1 MMYYAVVINTITIV
15 TIKCKS
21 KLITTAILFLTKI
34 IILIHIRHIHKNTI
48 LWVILQGMS
57 CCSDTAISF
66 HYVSPNMMH
75 VLEYLIYHLRPF
87 GKDSKLWFTG
97 ELVNDTRSHIS
108 GKEKGNYK

>member
-1 MMYYAVVINTITIV
+1 MTFLLLVI
-15 TIKCKS
+15 
-21 KLITTAILFLTKI
+21 
-34 IILIHIRHIHKNTI
+34 IHIRRIYKTQVLWI
-48 LWVILQGMS
+48 LLQGMS

-97 ELVNDTRSHIS
+97 ELVNDTTRNHIS
-108 GKEKGNYK
+108 EQENVLPTNQAGDQGRIINNLT

>member
-1 MMYYAVVINTITIV
+1 
-15 TIKCKS
+15 
-21 KLITTAILFLTKI
+21 
-34 IILIHIRHIHKNTI
+34 
-48 LWVILQGMS
+48 MS

-97 ELVNDTRSHIS
+97 ELVNDTKDGTSKQENVLPSNQSCYQGTYNKFNIKRFMCYHY
-108 GKEKGNYK
+108 NMQYLLR